1 MRWMRSVVF
10 AVSFLSI
17 VTVGCAVVQVEPTGP
32 NAPKVELERVEVAS
46 YFPYAPPPARVPLIL
61 AFVFN
66 VANPSDIK
74 VALEEMKFAVSFEAK
89 GTYFGLSNPTV
100 YETMWIPARTTNQLR
115 VVVVL
120 DSAIVP
126 ATLAV
131 RSGIQVAAIGMKP
144 PDIVKAWWE
153 QIGDFAFGIRVS
165 EGVAIFSIPEGSTL
179 VAFEGGFPKK

>member
-1 MRWMRSVVF
+1 MRPTTSVVIG
-10 AVSFLSI
+10 VSFLAMVI
-17 VTVGCAVVQVEPTGP
+17 AGCAMVQTQPTGP

-66 VANPSDIK
+66 VVNPSDVN

-100 YETMWIPARTTNQLR
+100 YETMWIPGRTTNQLR

-153 QIGDFAFGIRVS
+153 QIGDFAFGIQVS
-165 EGVAIFSIPEGSTL
+165 EGVAMFSIPQGSAL
-179 VAFEGGFPKK
+179 VAFEGAFPRK